1 MCLCVLSIVLTEV
14 IQEPWAWSALY
25 VKQAHAMQNQ
35 GIYKSKKKK
44 KIRKFSF
51 SLLSSLGFALTN
63 SPAAD

>member
-44 KIRKFSF
+44 KKLESSPFPF
-51 SLLSSLGFALTN
+51 LAHLVLL
-63 SPAAD
+63 